1 GNLTIK
7 EMNEVW
13 ISTMFLY
20 SLMVQG
26 IGNGLAAGLMSTGR
40 LYSAFRQA
48 SFLLIIGWV
57 VFEFTGIGTSMI
69 TPQI

>member
-1 GNLTIK
+1 
-7 EMNEVW
+7 
-13 ISTMFLY
+13 
-20 SLMVQG
+20 MVQG